1 MKIRQIIAVAL
12 LFAAGGAQGQLPQDI
27 NVDLP
32 EMYKEI
38 DEAIG
43 NSPQYIADYRA
54 KLRKVEGDLGQ
65 ATNDEQRL
73 MLLMQLSDMYES
85 FNADSA
91 LNYTRRS
98 MKVAHAL
105 GMEDAA
111 EDCQARIAYL
121 CTFLGSQTEALT
133 ILKNIDRAKL
143 SKKGLISYYRAYT
156 LLYNYMSINC
166 KTPAMR
172 EESTQQ
178 YRLYMDSLLN
188 AVPPE
193 SELYFR
199 YREPMLVEEGKLDEA
214 LKMNNKRLNQ
224 AEADSHDDAI
234 IAYNRFT
241 IYQKKGD
248 MEMAKYW
255 LCRSALADVRNAV
268 MDQTSLMTLA
278 ELLNS
283 EGDTE
288 RANRYIAFTWECN
301 RRYSPNMRSWQ
312 IAPLLSAIEQ
322 NYETLFDMKG
332 RLLTIWAVIATILLI
347 VLAVY
352 LVTINKE
359 RKQLKKTHKEL
370 KESNE
375 QLEQTNHKL
384 EWTHKKVMTNNTE
397 LIALNKKLEEEIEAL
412 KKKCG
417 G

>member
-85 FNADSA
+85 FIADSA
-91 LNYTRRS
+91 LNYTIRS
-98 MKVAHAL
+98 MKTAKAL
-105 GMEDAA
+105 GLEDAA
-111 EDCQARIAYL
+111 ADAQAHIAYL
-121 CTFLGSQTEALT
+121 CAFLGSQTEALT
-133 ILKNIDRAKL
+133 ILHPIDKSKL
-143 SKKGLISYYRAYT
+143 TKEGMVTYYRAYMLIFSNLSDNSRT
-156 LLYNYMSINC
+156 QA
-166 KTPAMR
+166 KR
-172 EESTQQ
+172 EEFRQQ
-178 YRLYMDSLLN
+178 YILYMDSLLSSLS
-188 AVPPE
+188 PE

-312 IAPLLSAIEQ
+312 IAPLLSAIEG
-322 NYETLFDMKG
+322 NYERLYAKKDFILSVWSVAVTL
-332 RLLTIWAVIATILLI
+332 LLI
-347 VLAVY
+347 ALAIY
-352 LVTINKE
+352 LAYVIK
-359 RKQLKKTHKEL
+359 KCKSLKKAQAGL
-370 KESNE
+370 KSSNE

-384 EWTHKKVMTNNTE
+384 EWTHKKEMTNNTE
-397 LIALNKKLEEEIEAL
+397 LIALNKKLEEQIEAL

>member
-54 KLRKVEGDLGQ
+54 KLRKVEEDLSG
-65 ATNDEQRL
+65 ATTDEQRL
-73 MLLMQLSDMYES
+73 MLEMQLSDMYES
-85 FNADSA
+85 FIADSA
-91 LNYTRRS
+91 LNYTIRS
-98 MKVAHAL
+98 MKTAKAL

-111 EDCQARIAYL
+111 ADAQAHIAYL
-121 CTFLGSQTEALT
+121 CAFLGSQTEALT
-133 ILKNIDRAKL
+133 ILHPIDKSKL
-143 SKKGLISYYRAYT
+143 TKEGMVTYYRAYMLIFSNLSDNSRT
-156 LLYNYMSINC
+156 QA
-166 KTPAMR
+166 KR
-172 EESTQQ
+172 EEFRQQ
-178 YRLYMDSLLN
+178 YILYMDSLLN

-199 YREPMLVEEGKLDEA
+199 HREPMLVEEGKLDEA
-214 LKMNNKRLNQ
+214 LKMNDKRLNL

-268 MDQTSLMTLA
+268 MDQTSLMSLA

-312 IAPLLSAIEQ
+312 MAPLFSAIEQ
-322 NYETLFDMKG
+322 NYETLFDIKG

-359 RKQLKKTHKEL
+359 RKQLKNTHKEL

>member
-27 NVDLP
+27 DVNLP

-54 KLRKVEGDLGQ
+54 KLRKVEEDLSG
-65 ATNDEQRL
+65 ATTDEQRL
-73 MLLMQLSDMYES
+73 MLEMQLSDMYES
-85 FNADSA
+85 FIADSA
-91 LNYTRRS
+91 LNYTIRS
-98 MKVAHAL
+98 MKTAHAL

-121 CTFLGSQTEALT
+121 CAFLGSQTEALT
-133 ILKNIDRAKL
+133 ILKNIDKSKL

-156 LLYNYMSINC
+156 LSYNYMSIYC

-199 YREPMLVEEGKLDEA
+199 HREPMLVEEGKLDEA
-214 LKMNNKRLNQ
+214 LKMNDKRLNQ

-268 MDQTSLMTLA
+268 MDQTSLMSLA

-312 IAPLLSAIEQ
+312 IAPLLSAIEG
-322 NYETLFDMKG
+322 NYERLYAKKDFILSVWSVAVTL
-332 RLLTIWAVIATILLI
+332 LLI
-347 VLAVY
+347 ALAIY
-352 LVTINKE
+352 LAYVIK
-359 RKQLKKTHKEL
+359 KCKSLKKAQAGL
-370 KESNE
+370 KSSNE

>member
-27 NVDLP
+27 DVNLP

-54 KLRKVEGDLGQ
+54 KLRKVEEDLSG
-65 ATNDEQRL
+65 ATTDEQRL
-73 MLLMQLSDMYES
+73 MLEMQLSDMYES
-85 FNADSA
+85 FIADSA
-91 LNYTRRS
+91 LNYTIRS
-98 MKVAHAL
+98 MKTAHAL

-121 CTFLGSQTEALT
+121 CAFLGSQTEALT
-133 ILKNIDRAKL
+133 ILKNIDKSKL

-156 LLYNYMSINC
+156 LSYNYMSIYC

-199 YREPMLVEEGKLDEA
+199 HREPMLVEEGKLDEA
-214 LKMNNKRLNQ
+214 LKMNDKRLNQ

-312 IAPLLSAIEQ
+312 IAPLLSAIEG
-322 NYETLFDMKG
+322 NYERLYAKKDFILSVWSVAVTL
-332 RLLTIWAVIATILLI
+332 LLI
-347 VLAVY
+347 ALAIY
-352 LVTINKE
+352 LAYVIK
-359 RKQLKKTHKEL
+359 KCKSLKKAQAGL
-370 KESNE
+370 KSSNE

-397 LIALNKKLEEEIEAL
+397 LIALNKKLEEQIEAL

>member
-1 MKIRQIIAVAL
+1 
-12 LFAAGGAQGQLPQDI
+12 
-27 NVDLP
+27 
-32 EMYKEI
+32 
-38 DEAIG
+38 
-43 NSPQYIADYRA
+43 
-54 KLRKVEGDLGQ
+54 
-65 ATNDEQRL
+65 
-73 MLLMQLSDMYES
+73 
-85 FNADSA
+85 
-91 LNYTRRS
+91 
-98 MKVAHAL
+98 
-105 GMEDAA
+105 
-111 EDCQARIAYL
+111 
-121 CTFLGSQTEALT
+121 
-133 ILKNIDRAKL
+133 
-143 SKKGLISYYRAYT
+143 
-156 LLYNYMSINC
+156 
-166 KTPAMR
+166 
-172 EESTQQ
+172 
-178 YRLYMDSLLN
+178 
-188 AVPPE
+188 
-193 SELYFR
+193 
-199 YREPMLVEEGKLDEA
+199 MLVEEGKLDEA

-268 MDQTSLMTLA
+268 MDQTSLMSLA

-312 IAPLLSAIEQ
+312 MAPLFSAIEQ

-359 RKQLKKTHKEL
+359 RKQLKNTHKGL